1 MKLLFESTE
10 NGTLHGVWRRKAIAT
25 IHANHYLHSVPS
37 GKSHYIG
44 FDGAYVVWSIPPN
57 CNISTFLVGKPNVV
71 WELSR
76 MWAPDGHRK
85 NLLTQA
91 IAFSVKQLR
100 IAEPQCAAV
109 VSYADPN
116 VGHHGGI
123 YLAASW
129 IQCGTCEETR
139 YYVTATGQTVSRR
152 SFHSGDKRLTTAEVL
167 SRGVQELHRPGK
179 LRFAFPLRPWA
190 RKELLRRFSFLQNR
204 VESP

>member
-1 MKLLFESTE
+1 MLLFESIE
-10 NGTLHGVWRRKAIAT
+10 NGVLQGVWRKTAVDVIR
-25 IHANHYLHSVPS
+25 ANHYLHSVPS

-57 CNISTFLVGKPNVV
+57 CNISTFLIGKPNVV

-76 MWAPDGHRK
+76 LWAPDGHRK

-91 IAFSVKQLR
+91 IAFGVKQLR
-100 IAEPQCAAV
+100 AAEPQCAAV

-129 IQCGTCEETR
+129 IQCGTSEESR
-139 YYVTATGQTVSRR
+139 YYVTATGQAVARR
-152 SFHSGDKRLTTAEVL
+152 SFHSGSTVKTREQVEL
-167 SRGVQELHRPGK
+167 SGVQELRRQGK

-190 RKELLRRFSFLQNR
+190 RKELLRRFGN
-204 VESP
+204 VG